1 MRYTDHLFYFCK
13 PSSHQPETLFNEEFC
28 QVSKDLLSKDIQIG
42 TPNPEVFQFLVF
54 DRGSL
59 LARLTKYTEERGF
72 CIRLPKVRVLEIGA
86 SEELDFRC
94 KEDGHCAFSLVY
106 R

>member
-1 MRYTDHLFYFCK
+1 MGLVVASPNLPHPRQFGLKRGRKLMRHTDHLFYFCK
-13 PSSHQPETLFNEEFC
+13 PSEHQPETLFNEEFC

-59 LARLTKYTEERGF
+59 LARL
-72 CIRLPKVRVLEIGA
+72 
-86 SEELDFRC
+86 
-94 KEDGHCAFSLVY
+94 
-106 R
+106 